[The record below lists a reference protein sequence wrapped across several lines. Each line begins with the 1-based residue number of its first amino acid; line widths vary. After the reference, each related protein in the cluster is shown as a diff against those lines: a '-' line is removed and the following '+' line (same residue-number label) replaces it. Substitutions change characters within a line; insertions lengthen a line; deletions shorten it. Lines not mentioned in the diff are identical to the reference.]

1 MSAAGTTATHSGT
14 TGPGTPTAPD
24 STAVT
29 RAALPLAGVD
39 LAERIAHGAWE
50 VLREGVEIQ
59 TLYRAAGQPT
69 AALLR
74 YAPGA
79 TVPAHR
85 HAGAEFILMLAGSQR
100 DAAGV
105 TRAGRFQVNPPGST
119 HDLVS
124 DEGCVLFIVWA
135 APVEF
140 L

>member
-1 MSAAGTTATHSGT
+1 MNL
-14 TGPGTPTAPD
+14 PVLPD
-24 STAVT
+24 G
-29 RAALPLAGVD
+29 GVD
-39 LAERIAHGAWE
+39 LAARIADGVWD

-59 TLYRAAGQPT
+59 TLHRAEGQPT

-85 HAGAEFILMLAGSQR
+85 HAGAEFILVLEGSQR

-105 TRAGRFQVNPPGST
+105 YRAGHFHTNPPGST

-124 DEGCVLFIVWA
+124 DDGCVLLIVWA